1 MLLLEYGEERNVS
14 PVKHTGFQEML
25 CATYTLKLSLELAKE
40 ASGILH
46 VYNTKYSISYAAP
59 GKPEGYSTD
68 NETDFNASF
77 ECTISSLCNASCAAG
92 RWICWSLW
100 VPFNLGYSVM
110 PEKRHLQWQERGST
124 RQLWVSI
131 SARCLLTIQIYISA
145 FWKYYFTGLHQ

>member
-14 PVKHTGFQEML
+14 SVKHTGFQEML
-25 CATYTLKLSLELAKE
+25 CATSTLKLSLELAKE

-46 VYNTKYSISYAAP
+46 VYNAKYSISYAAP

-77 ECTISSLCNASCAAG
+77 ECTISSFCNASCAAG

>member
-46 VYNTKYSISYAAP
+46 VYNAKYSISYAAP

-77 ECTISSLCNASCAAG
+77 ECTISSFCNASCAAG
-92 RWICWSLW
+92 RWIC
-100 VPFNLGYSVM
+100 
-110 PEKRHLQWQERGST
+110 
-124 RQLWVSI
+124 
-131 SARCLLTIQIYISA
+131 
-145 FWKYYFTGLHQ
+145 